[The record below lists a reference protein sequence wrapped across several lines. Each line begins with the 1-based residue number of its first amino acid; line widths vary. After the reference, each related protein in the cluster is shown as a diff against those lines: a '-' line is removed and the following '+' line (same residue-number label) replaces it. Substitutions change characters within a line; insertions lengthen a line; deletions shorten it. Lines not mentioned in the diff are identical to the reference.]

1 MNTLEKMGVTE
12 MKWALTFLWI
22 MVFIAGCVSSPVQKE
37 MQHAETGV
45 FGPAVKKFCVVG
57 PGFENSVCVK
67 DFRDVETGEAEALK

>member
-45 FGPAVKKFCVVG
+45 FGPAVKKFCVV
-57 PGFENSVCVK
+57 
-67 DFRDVETGEAEALK
+67 